1 MKTIGIGK
9 NELVKIK
16 PHLFFW
22 AIFIGYET
30 AAIYSM
36 GHGFAPFT
44 DYLIHYILNISLFY
58 GNAFLVLK
66 YAYDKPNF
74 LIKGILLGLSVVIVY
89 LVIKYLLNLLFL
101 ATAMH
106 TKDEIGDLTSFFGK
120 SIWRALYFL
129 GLSTAYVFSV
139 SAILHRKQISNLE
152 LQQLQNRLQQQKLE
166 KDLLLSENAFLKA
179 QINPHFVFNSLNF
192 IQNYVADYSEK
203 GSELIIQLA
212 EIMRYA
218 FAEPAAD
225 GKVDLSTEVEQ
236 LHNYLYLNQQRFNQ
250 QLYIDMQID
259 GDTENIRIIP
269 LVLISVLE
277 NVFKYGDLTDGNVP
291 AKFYL
296 NTTDA
301 GISLFVKNRKAKRN
315 HVSSTGIG
323 MGNMQKRLNQHY
335 PGQYTLDINQDAQ
348 HYKLNLTIAIPIY
361 DDLLYN

>member
-1 MKTIGIGK
+1 MNFT
-9 NELVKIK
+9 NTVKHVWQK
-16 PHLFFW
+16 AKYHLIFW
-22 AIFIGYET
+22 VIFIIYET
-30 AAIYSM
+30 STIYFM
-36 GHGFAPFT
+36 AHRFAPFI
-44 DYLIHYILNISLFY
+44 DYATHYILNISLFY
-58 GNAFLVLK
+58 ANAYLVLH
-66 YAYDKPNF
+66 YAYDR
-74 LIKGILLGLSVVIVY
+74 KGFILKAVSWGFFAITVYLGL
-89 LVIKYLLNLLFL
+89 KYLLNLLYISESI
-101 ATAMH
+101 H
-106 TKDEIGDLTSFFGK
+106 TNDQLSNITKFFNA
-120 SIWRALYFL
+120 SIWRALYFI
-129 GLSTAYVFSV
+129 GLSTAYLFSV
-139 SAILHRKQISNLE
+139 STMMQRKHIANLE
-152 LQQLQNRLQQQKLE
+152 LQQLQNRLHQQKLE
-166 KDLLLSENAFLKA
+166 KDLLSSENAFLKA

-277 NVFKYGDLTDGNVP
+277 NVFKYGDLTDGIVP

-296 NTTDA
+296 NTTDD

-323 MGNMQKRLNQHY
+323 MGNMQKRLDQHY